1 MADKWIVTGGCG
13 FIGANLVA
21 ALLDDGVDVVVLDT
35 LVRLGSADNLAGLE
49 ERARRPGA
57 GRLVHL
63 RADTRSRTDVDDAF
77 ARHAQGASVVTHL
90 AGQVAMT
97 TSIER
102 PRYDF
107 EVNALGALNVLE
119 AVREVTPQAVAM
131 FSSTNK
137 VYGDLA
143 ALRHVEGPT
152 RWTMPDHPRGLDES
166 VPLDFHSPYG
176 CSKGA
181 ADQYFLDYHRIFGLR
196 TLVFRHSSIYG
207 GRQHATYDQGWV
219 GWFCGEVL
227 RQQAEARA
235 GARPRPF
242 TISGDGKQVRDLLHA
257 DDLVSCYRLAAR
269 AADRCA
275 GQAFNIGGGAEN
287 SLSLLELF
295 AELAKL
301 TGVQPVLERLPWR
314 ASDQKVF
321 VADCAK
327 AKAAFGWEPRVSRES
342 GLVRMLEW
350 VRSGGA
356 RLLEKSGI
364 H

>member
-1 MADKWIVTGGCG
+1 VAEKWIVTGGCG
-13 FIGANLVA
+13 FIGSNLAA
-21 ALLDDGVDVVVLDT
+21 ALLEDGVDVVVLDT
-35 LVRLGSADNLAGLE
+35 LVRLGSSDNLAWLE
-49 ERARRPGA
+49 EKARRPGA

-77 ARHAQGASVVTHL
+77 ARHARGVTTIAHL

-119 AVREVTPQAVAM
+119 AVRAFAPGAVAM

-143 ALRHVEGPT
+143 QLRHVETAT
-152 RWTMPDHPRGLDES
+152 RWTLPDRPKGLDETA
-166 VPLDFHSPYG
+166 PLDFHSPYG

-181 ADQYFLDYHRIFGLR
+181 ADQYFRDYHRIFGLQ
-196 TLVFRHSSIYG
+196 TIVFRHSSIYG
-207 GRQHATYDQGWV
+207 GRQYATYDQGWV

-227 RQQAEARA
+227 RQKREAAA
-235 GARPRPF
+235 GGPVQPF
-242 TISGDGKQVRDLLHA
+242 TVSGDGKQVRDLLHA
-257 DDLVSCYRLAAR
+257 DDLVTCYRRAAAAR
-269 AADRCA
+269 ERCA
-275 GQAFNIGGGAEN
+275 GEAFNIGGGMEN

-295 AELAKL
+295 QALERL
-301 TGVQPVLERLPWR
+301 TGRRPAFEPLPWR

-321 VADCAK
+321 VADCAR
-327 AKAAFGWEPRVSRES
+327 AKAFFGWEPRVSREE
-342 GLVRMLEW
+342 GLARMLRW
-350 VRSGGA
+350 VEERRA
-356 RLLEKSGI
+356 
-364 H
+364 

>member
-1 MADKWIVTGGCG
+1 MAEKWIVTGGCG
-13 FIGANLVA
+13 FIGSNLA
-21 ALLDDGVDVVVLDT
+21 ASLLEDGIEVVVLDT
-35 LVRLGSADNLAGLE
+35 LVRVGSADNLVWIE
-49 ERARRPGA
+49 EKARKPGA

-77 ARHAQGASVVTHL
+77 VKHGEGVTAIAHL

-107 EVNALGALNVLE
+107 EVNALGAMNVLE
-119 AVREVTPQAVAM
+119 AIREHTPDAVAM

-143 ALRHVEGPT
+143 QLRHVEAPT
-152 RWTMPDHPRGLDES
+152 RWTLPDHPRGLDERT
-166 VPLDFHSPYG
+166 PLDFHSPYG

-196 TLVFRHSSIYG
+196 TIVFRHSSIYG
-207 GRQHATYDQGWV
+207 GRQFATYDQGWV

-227 RQQAEARA
+227 RQKREA
-235 GARPRPF
+235 ARGGPVKPF
-242 TISGDGKQVRDLLHA
+242 TVSGDGKQVRDLLHA
-257 DDLVSCYRLAAR
+257 DDLVSCYRMAAK
-269 AADRCA
+269 AAGGCA
-275 GQAFNIGGGAEN
+275 GTAFNIGGGIEN

-295 AELAKL
+295 ADLEQL
-301 TGVQPVLERLPWR
+301 TREKAAFEKRPWR

-321 VADCAK
+321 VADCSK
-327 AKAAFGWEPRVSRES
+327 ARAAFGWEPRVSKAE
-342 GLVRMLEW
+342 GLQRMLRW
-350 VRSGGA
+350 VETRA
-356 RLLEKSGI
+356 
-364 H
+364 

>member
-1 MADKWIVTGGCG
+1 MADRWIVTGGCG
-13 FIGANLVA
+13 FIGSNLVA

-35 LVRLGSADNLAGLE
+35 LVRVGSASNLAWLE

-63 RADTRSRTDVDDAF
+63 RSDTRSRTDVDDAF
-77 ARHAQGASVVTHL
+77 SRHAEGVSTVAHL

-107 EVNALGALNVLE
+107 EVNVLGSMNVLE
-119 AVREVTPQAVAM
+119 AIRQFAPRAVAM
-131 FSSTNK
+131 YSSTNK
-137 VYGDLA
+137 VYGDLET
-143 ALRHVEGPT
+143 LRHVEAPT
-152 RWTMPDHPRGLDES
+152 RWTLPDHPAGLDES
-166 VPLDFHSPYG
+166 IALDFHSPYG

-196 TLVFRHSSIYG
+196 TMVFRHSSIYG

-227 RQQAEARA
+227 RQRREAA
-235 GARPRPF
+235 SGARPRPF
-242 TISGDGKQVRDLLHA
+242 TMSGDGKQVRDLLHA
-257 DDLVSCYRLAAR
+257 DDLVSCYRLAAA

-275 GQAFNIGGGAEN
+275 GQAFNIGGGAQN

-295 AELAKL
+295 AELERL
-301 TGVQPVLERLPWR
+301 TGQRPAVEQLPWR

-321 VADCAK
+321 VADCRRAK
-327 AKAAFGWEPRVSRES
+327 EAFGWVPRVGRAE
-342 GLVRMLEW
+342 GLERMLRW
-350 VRSGGA
+350 VEEGRT
-356 RLLEKSGI
+356 
-364 H
+364 

>member
-1 MADKWIVTGGCG
+1 VPERWIVTGGCG
-13 FIGANLVA
+13 FIGSNLSA
-21 ALLDDGVDVVVLDT
+21 ALLEGGIEVVVLDT
-35 LVRLGSADNLAGLE
+35 LVRLGSADNLAWLE
-49 ERARRPGA
+49 ERAGRPGA

-77 ARHAQGASVVTHL
+77 RKHGKGVTAVAHL

-107 EVNALGALNVLE
+107 EVNALGAMNVLE
-119 AVREVTPQAVAM
+119 AIREFTPDAVAM

-143 ALRHVEGPT
+143 HLRHVEAPA
-152 RWTMPDHPRGLDES
+152 RWTIPEHPSGLDERA
-166 VPLDFHSPYG
+166 PLDFQSPYG

-181 ADQYFLDYHRIFGLR
+181 ADQYFLDYHRMFGLR
-196 TLVFRHSSIYG
+196 TVVFRHSSIYG
-207 GRQHATYDQGWV
+207 GRQYATYDQGWV

-227 RQQAEARA
+227 RQRREAAA
-235 GARPRPF
+235 GGPVQPF
-242 TISGDGKQVRDLLHA
+242 TVSGDGKQVRDLLHA
-257 DDLVSCYRLAAR
+257 DDLVACYRGALAA
-269 AADRCA
+269 AGRCT
-275 GQAFNIGGGAEN
+275 GQAFNIGGGMEN

-295 AELAKL
+295 AELERL
-301 TGVQPVLERLPWR
+301 TGQKPVFERLPWR

-327 AKAAFGWEPRVSRES
+327 AKAAFGWEARVSRQE
-342 GLVRMLEW
+342 GLARMLRW
-350 VRSGGA
+350 VEER
-356 RLLEKSGI
+356 RT
-364 H
+364 

>member
-1 MADKWIVTGGCG
+1 MAERWIVTGGCG
-13 FIGANLVA
+13 FIGSNLVA
-21 ALLDDGVDVVVLDT
+21 SLLDDGIDVVVLDT
-35 LVRLGSADNLAGLE
+35 LVRVGSADNLAWLE
-49 ERARRPGA
+49 ARARERRA
-57 GRLVHL
+57 GRLVHV

-77 ARHAQGASVVTHL
+77 ARHGEGVTAIAHL

-107 EVNALGALNVLE
+107 EVNVLGAINVLE
-119 AVREVTPQAVAM
+119 AIRAFTPGAVAM

-143 ALRHVEGPT
+143 ALRHVEAET
-152 RWTMPDHPRGLDES
+152 RWTLPDHPAGLDERI
-166 VPLDFHSPYG
+166 PLDFHSPYG

-181 ADQYFLDYHRIFGLR
+181 ADQYFLDYHRIYGLR
-196 TLVFRHSSIYG
+196 TTVFRHSSIYG

-227 RQQAEARA
+227 RQRREAAA
-235 GARPRPF
+235 GAPPRPF

-257 DDLVSCYRLAAR
+257 DDLVSCYRLAAK
-269 AADRCA
+269 AADRCT
-275 GQAFNIGGGAEN
+275 GQAFNVGGGADS

-295 AELAKL
+295 AELARL
-301 TGVQPVLERLPWR
+301 TGQQAVIERLPWR

-327 AKAAFGWEPRVSRES
+327 AKAAFGWAPRVAKGD
-342 GLVRMLEW
+342 GLERMLRW
-350 VRSGGA
+350 VAEGRV
-356 RLLEKSGI
+356 
-364 H
+364 